1 MIQFMVVIR
10 CDSSHEI
17 GIGHV
22 KRCLSLAERLRQ
34 LKYTVHFCCKNRPGH
49 SIHLIEKAG
58 FPVTRL
64 ENDESTGSELE
75 KIRHLSPDWVVID
88 HYQIQIDYESQI
100 RAFSKVF
107 VVDDLM
113 SRKHDCDVLLDQN
126 YRQTSTGYGQ
136 LVPKGCRILMGPRY
150 SLLPLEIE
158 DQKKSFQRQFDKKD
172 RHVLAFFGGGDP
184 TGEFQ
189 RFYASLQKSQLSC
202 QYHLVAMSSHAHFEK
217 LKTLSST
224 ANIHLHLDPKNW
236 LELLQKNDFYFG
248 SVGTVTWERFYFG
261 LPGAVVTV
269 ADNQVAVAA
278 ELHKNNLVYNFGNCL
293 DIDYLKA
300 IPIIQDFA
308 MNLQYCEEMSNRI
321 TTVVEPINSD
331 LLNQIFSAS

>member
-34 LKYTVHFCCKNRPGH
+34 LNYSVHFCCKNRPGH
-49 SIHLIEKAG
+49 SIHLIEKAS
-58 FPVTRL
+58 FPVIKL
-64 ENDESTGSELE
+64 ESDELVVSELE
-75 KIRHLSPDWVVID
+75 KIRQLSPDWVVID
-88 HYQIQIDYESQI
+88 HYQIQADYESQI
-100 RAFSKVF
+100 RTFSKVF

-126 YRQTSTGYGQ
+126 YRQTTTGYDQ
-136 LVPKGCRILMGPRY
+136 LVPKGCRILMGPGY
-150 SLLPLEIE
+150 SLLPMEIE

-269 ADNQVAVAA
+269 ADNQVPVAA
-278 ELHKNNLVYNFGNCL
+278 ELHSQNWVYSYGNCSA
-293 DIDYLKA
+293 IDYTQILPQIEKWA
-300 IPIIQDFA
+300 WDSDFC
-308 MNLQYCEEMSNRI
+308 QKMSNEI
-321 TTVVEPINSD
+321 QKVVRPISRE
-331 LLNQIFSAS
+331 LLTEIFGKS